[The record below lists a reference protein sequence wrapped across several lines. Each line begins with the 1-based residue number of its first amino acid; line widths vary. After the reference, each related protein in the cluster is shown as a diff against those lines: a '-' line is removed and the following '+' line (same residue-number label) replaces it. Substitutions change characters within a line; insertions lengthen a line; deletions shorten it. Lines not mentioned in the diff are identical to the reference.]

1 MIVYQVSELHPV
13 SFGFKSQREM
23 EGQKQSSQVQTP
35 RKDLGDTKAD
45 DTGNFYQN
53 RFKSL

>member
-13 SFGFKSQREM
+13 TFGFKSQREM

-35 RKDLGDTKAD
+35 RKDLGDTKAE
-45 DTGNFYQN
+45 DTGVIST
-53 RFKSL
+53 KTEI